1 MPETNPLVA
10 QRKDTTTPLAGTFLL
25 EDGEA
30 LVQAIND
37 KDWVAGG
44 LAVLGGAFDAAAA
57 ASDPI
62 GTLIAMGLGWVLD
75 HVQPFN
81 TWLEQLTGDA
91 DQVKAHAA
99 TWKNVHKH
107 LQATAEAMASHVTT
121 DLADMNGRTIT
132 AYQGAASDITHVIN
146 AAGTWAGAIGTALEV
161 TAFIV
166 QFVHDFVRDAISEVV
181 GSILSYAAELIA
193 TVGLAWPIVAEQIA
207 TRIASLIGQV
217 GRNIKN
223 LVTSARN
230 LVKKL
235 TDLKTL
241 FHTLKNKIDDLFR
254 KGDNPGNTGQN
265 TSKTADNA
273 NSTTGSGGAGH
284 PGEST
289 GSGGGTGP
297 TGGNSGTG
305 NTGSSGSST
314 HPGGASGGP
323 TTPTGSGADYS
334 KGTPHPSDGK
344 INDTAPRDGA
354 PAPSTG
360 SHPGSSHASMTAD
373 SAPSTNNSTA
383 LTGSGADY
391 SKGTPHPSDGKTNN
405 TTSAGAASHSSV
417 GATSPGGPSSHS
429 SENLGSS
436 SLGGGNS
443 THHPTGG
450 ANTHLTDNNVTSPHN
465 SSPHT
470 HDGTGHTS
478 GSSGAGSTGSPGSS
492 THPGGTSS
500 GSTTPTTGPGHTGGN
515 TNPTSGANT
524 PTHTDGSHAAMTADN
539 APSTN
544 NSTTHTGN
552 TTTPD
557 GPPGHTT
564 GEPTTPKRAL
574 DDDPTT
580 RPTDP
585 VTAEPR
591 HADEPPETSSGG
603 GGDDGNNHGGGGD
616 DGNNHGGGGDDG
628 NNHGDD
634 GDNHGD
640 DGNNHG
646 DDGDN
651 HNNHGDG
658 GDDHNNHHGSGDDI
672 DPEVERLRSQPPE
685 TIDDALKLIREPKPY
700 NGTDADIGK
709 AMDDSTRLVDNPKE
723 IFGTTDGKPN
733 SYNDW
738 AKEYLDE
745 KGKSKWPDPEHLP
758 VENGLDKTKG
768 IERYNSIDDY
778 ISNHGN
784 RVDRVG
790 GPFGS
795 FLGGIDDGRV
805 ATFGERAISPESV
818 KQPYYQYEFTGNLP
832 EGYRIDRGI
841 VYPWHGAPGG
851 ASQVQIFDPS
861 KGRALSVSE
870 LLNEGILRGAT
881 DFVGLS

>member
-10 QRKDTTTPLAGTFLL
+10 ERKDTTTPLAGTFLL

-44 LAVLGGAFDAAAA
+44 LALVGGAFDAAAA

-91 DQVKAHAA
+91 DQVKAHAT

-146 AAGTWAGAIGTALEV
+146 AAGTWAGAIGTALDI

-217 GRNIKN
+217 GRNVKN

-235 TDLKTL
+235 TDLKSL
-241 FHTLKNKIDDLFR
+241 FHTLKNKLDDLF
-254 KGDNPGNTGQN
+254 KKLH
-265 TSKTADNA
+265 KTD
-273 NSTTGSGGAGH
+273 T
-284 PGEST
+284 
-289 GSGGGTGP
+289 
-297 TGGNSGTG
+297 
-305 NTGSSGSST
+305 
-314 HPGGASGGP
+314 P
-323 TTPTGSGADYS
+323 TTPT
-334 KGTPHPSDGK
+334 KGPTP
-344 INDTAPRDGA
+344 
-354 PAPSTG
+354 
-360 SHPGSSHASMTAD
+360 
-373 SAPSTNNSTA
+373 
-383 LTGSGADY
+383 
-391 SKGTPHPSDGKTNN
+391 
-405 TTSAGAASHSSV
+405 TT
-417 GATSPGGPSSHS
+417 
-429 SENLGSS
+429 
-436 SLGGGNS
+436 GGN
-443 THHPTGG
+443 
-450 ANTHLTDNNVTSPHN
+450 TSPHG
-465 SSPHT
+465 
-470 HDGTGHTS
+470 DTGSTG
-478 GSSGAGSTGSPGSS
+478 GSSGAGNTSPPGGS

-500 GSTTPTTGPGHTGGN
+500 GSAAPTTSPGHTGGN

-524 PTHTDGSHAAMTADN
+524 TGTTSSAPPTSGANTPTHTDGSHTTMTADS

-544 NSTTHTGN
+544 NSTTHPSSTTG
-552 TTTPD
+552 PD
-557 GPPGHTT
+557 GPSGHTTDNPNPTQTGHTT
-564 GEPTTPKRAL
+564 GEPDTPKRAL
-574 DDDPTT
+574 DEDPTT
-580 RPTDP
+580 RSTDP

-603 GGDDGNNHGGGGD
+603 GGDDGNNHGGGD

-628 NNHGDD
+628 NNHNNDGDD
-634 GDNHGD
+634 GNNHNNDGD

-646 DDGDN
+646 D
-651 HNNHGDG
+651 G
-658 GDDHNNHHGSGDDI
+658 GD
-672 DPEVERLRSQPPE
+672 PELERLRNQPPE
-685 TIDDALKLIREPKPY
+685 TIDDALKVVREQRPY
-700 NGTDADIGK
+700 NGPNADVGK
-709 AMDDSTRLVDNPKE
+709 VMDDSTGLVDNPKE

-745 KGKSKWPDPEHLP
+745 KGDVKWPDPEELP
-758 VENGLDKTKG
+758 VENGLDKSKG
-768 IERYNSIDDY
+768 IERYDNVDDY
-778 ISNHGN
+778 ISKHGTM
-784 RVDRVG
+784 VDRVG

-795 FLGGIDDGRV
+795 YLGGVDDGRV
-805 ATFGERAISPESV
+805 ATYAERAISPESV
-818 KQPYYQYEFTGNLP
+818 TQSYYQYELTGVLP
-832 EGYRIDRGI
+832 EGYGINRGV
-841 VYPWHGAPGG
+841 VYPWHGTPGG
-851 ASQVQIFDPS
+851 ASQVQIFGPS
-861 KGRALSVSE
+861 GKALSVNE
-870 LLNEGILRGAT
+870 LLEAGILKGAT
-881 DFVGLS
+881 DFVGLP

>member
-10 QRKDTTTPLAGTFLL
+10 ERKDTTTPLAGTFLL

-44 LAVLGGAFDAAAA
+44 LAVVGGAFDAAAA

-99 TWKNVHKH
+99 TWKNVQKH

-146 AAGTWAGAIGTALEV
+146 AAGTWAGAIGTALDI

-217 GRNIKN
+217 GRNVKN

-235 TDLKTL
+235 TDLKSL
-241 FHTLKNKIDDLFR
+241 FHTLKNKLDDLF
-254 KGDNPGNTGQN
+254 KKLH
-265 TSKTADNA
+265 KTD
-273 NSTTGSGGAGH
+273 T
-284 PGEST
+284 
-289 GSGGGTGP
+289 
-297 TGGNSGTG
+297 
-305 NTGSSGSST
+305 
-314 HPGGASGGP
+314 P
-323 TTPTGSGADYS
+323 TTPT
-334 KGTPHPSDGK
+334 KGPTP
-344 INDTAPRDGA
+344 
-354 PAPSTG
+354 
-360 SHPGSSHASMTAD
+360 
-373 SAPSTNNSTA
+373 
-383 LTGSGADY
+383 
-391 SKGTPHPSDGKTNN
+391 
-405 TTSAGAASHSSV
+405 TT
-417 GATSPGGPSSHS
+417 
-429 SENLGSS
+429 
-436 SLGGGNS
+436 GGN
-443 THHPTGG
+443 
-450 ANTHLTDNNVTSPHN
+450 TSPHG
-465 SSPHT
+465 
-470 HDGTGHTS
+470 DTGSTG
-478 GSSGAGSTGSPGSS
+478 GSSGAGNTSPPGGS

-500 GSTTPTTGPGHTGGN
+500 GSAAPTTSPGHTGGN

-524 PTHTDGSHAAMTADN
+524 TGTTSSAPPTSGANTPTHTDGSHTTMTADS

-544 NSTTHTGN
+544 NSTTHPSSTTG
-552 TTTPD
+552 PD
-557 GPPGHTT
+557 GPSGHTTDNPNPTQTGHTT
-564 GEPTTPKRAL
+564 GEPDTPKRAL
-574 DDDPTT
+574 DEDPTT
-580 RPTDP
+580 RSTDP

-603 GGDDGNNHGGGGD
+603 GGDDGNNHGGGDDGNNHGDGGD
-616 DGNNHGGGGDDG
+616 DGNNHNNDGDDGNNHNNDGDDG
-628 NNHGDD
+628 NNHGD
-634 GDNHGD
+634 GD

-646 DDGDN
+646 DGDDG
-651 HNNHGDG
+651 NNHGDG
-658 GDDHNNHHGSGDDI
+658 GD
-672 DPEVERLRSQPPE
+672 PELERLRNQPPE
-685 TIDDALKLIREPKPY
+685 TIDDALKVVREQRPY
-700 NGTDADIGK
+700 NGPNADVGK
-709 AMDDSTRLVDNPKE
+709 VMDDSTGLVDNPKE

-745 KGKSKWPDPEHLP
+745 KGDVKWPDPEELP
-758 VENGLDKTKG
+758 VENGLDKSKG
-768 IERYNSIDDY
+768 IERYDNVDDY
-778 ISNHGN
+778 ISKHGTM
-784 RVDRVG
+784 VDRVG

-795 FLGGIDDGRV
+795 YLGGVDDGRV
-805 ATFGERAISPESV
+805 ATYAERAISPESV
-818 KQPYYQYEFTGNLP
+818 TQSYYQYELTGVLP
-832 EGYRIDRGI
+832 EGYGINRGV
-841 VYPWHGAPGG
+841 VYPWHGTPGG
-851 ASQVQIFDPS
+851 ASQVQIFGPS
-861 KGRALSVSE
+861 GKALSVNE
-870 LLNEGILRGAT
+870 LLEAGILKGAT
-881 DFVGLS
+881 DFVGLP